1 MLLAVYGEQ
10 FGRLLSVEWSA
21 VDADIVFT
29 GCDDHTVHGWR
40 VSQHRWDDGEL
51 STVVASATEYVGVGP
66 VKQ

>member
-1 MLLAVYGEQ
+1 
-10 FGRLLSVEWSA
+10 